1 MKSKGDINKVVDL
14 YKKYYLEEEVIKR
27 LLQEGIVVFDTSALL
42 DLYYYSEKTRN
53 EIFEKVFTY
62 LKDRLWISAQ
72 VYFEY
77 LKNKSVVSQKPINSY
92 KNLIS
97 KSDKVKDGGYADSIV
112 ELTQKIDKDII
123 KNIRGQFKT
132 LQEKTK
138 REDKHP
144 YFPSDIYEEYE
155 KKLFQFEATVMDFM
169 KSSNDFKDLLVKKV
183 DERIKEFEA
192 VDTDTICQAVENHFQ
207 IGKELSYSEMME
219 IAKEGAFRYE
229 ELIPPGYKDAD
240 EKIGLQKYGDLFAWK
255 QILMHANKS
264 KKGII
269 LVINDVKEDWF
280 EDDKKT
286 PRYELLREFNTVVNK
301 PIWLMPMSY
310 FLYQINTLL
319 DSQLDTNTIDD
330 VENVFENRTIR
341 KISEEDLFE
350 AIQGILSQVFHDE
363 IYLIDQISINSP
375 IRIFDRPLLYEAEDE
390 EGKKY
395 RIVANVLGGAAY
407 AKALHAITN
416 AFEIKKF
423 YDSNGEIYKY
433 YNFII
438 LENKGLLDRFEEHLI
453 KKKVKNG
460 FNNKMIK
467 SIICYCDDE
476 GISVTKTNFSKG

>member
-1 MKSKGDINKVVDL
+1 MVDL
-14 YKKYYLEEEVIKR
+14 YKKYYLEEDAIKR
-27 LLQEGIVVFDTSALL
+27 LLQEGIIVFDTSALL
-42 DLYYYSEKTRN
+42 DLYYYSEKTRS
-53 EIFEKVFTY
+53 EIFDKVFVY

-77 LKNKSVVSQKPINSY
+77 LKNKSLVSQKPINSY
-92 KNLIS
+92 KHLIS
-97 KSDKVKDGGYADSIV
+97 KSDKVKDGGYVDSIV
-112 ELTQKIDKDII
+112 ELSKKIEKDTI

-138 REDKHP
+138 KEDKHP
-144 YFPSDIYEEYE
+144 YFPSDIFDEYE
-155 KKLFQFEATVMDFM
+155 RKLSQFEVNVAEFI
-169 KSSNDFKDLLVKKV
+169 KSSDDFKDCFVKRV
-183 DERIKEFEA
+183 DERIEELES
-192 VDTDTICQAVENHFQ
+192 VDTDDIYRAIENHFQ

-255 QILMHANKS
+255 QILRHANKS
-264 KKGII
+264 KKGVI

-286 PRYELLREFNTVVNK
+286 PRYELLREFNTLVNK

-310 FLYQINTLL
+310 FLYQINNLL
-319 DSQLDTNTIDD
+319 DTQLDANTIDD
-330 VENVFENRTIR
+330 VENVFENRSIQQI
-341 KISEEDLFE
+341 KEEDLFE
-350 AIQGILSQVFHDE
+350 TVQEVLFQVFHDE
-363 IYLIDQISINSP
+363 IYLIDQIHINSP
-375 IRIFDRPLLYEAEDE
+375 IRIFDRPFLYEAEDE
-390 EGKKY
+390 EGEKY
-395 RIVANVLGGAAY
+395 RVVVNILGGGAY

-416 AFEIKKF
+416 AFEIKKY

-438 LENKGLLDRFEEHLI
+438 LKNKGLLDKFEEHLL

-460 FNNKMIK
+460 FNNKKIK
-467 SIICYCDDE
+467 SIICYYDDE
-476 GISVTKTNFSKG
+476 GISVSRTNFSEG